1 MDDVLSRNDL
11 RDDEK
16 AKRYL
21 QLQNRYLAFKEKLSS
36 RTRPKEINS
45 AVPELPI
52 TQDPSTATVV
62 STPLYPFNVT
72 PDLKR
77 AAILGTSQN
86 LSWRGGRGVEEKLF
100 FIPNY
105 FQTPTH

>member
-1 MDDVLSRNDL
+1 MKKISGTFNCKTDT
-11 RDDEK
+11 
-16 AKRYL
+16 
-21 QLQNRYLAFKEKLSS
+21 RYLAFKENLSS

-52 TQDPSTATVV
+52 TQDSSTATVV

-77 AAILGTSQN
+77 AAILGTSHN
-86 LSWRGGRGVEEKLF
+86 LSWRGGGGGL
-100 FIPNY
+100 
-105 FQTPTH
+105 